1 MPPLANVVVRLS
13 RTGLR
18 RGLLEGSRGW
28 LYVGLAAST
37 VRVLRRVL
45 AEPEVVER
53 FELAPGE
60 AVEIRTVRKD

>member
-1 MPPLANVVVRLS
+1 VPALANVVVRLS

-28 LYVGLAAST
+28 LYVGLAATT

-53 FELAPGE
+53 FELQPGE
-60 AVEIRTVRKD
+60 AVEIRTVRKG